1 LRPAARLPRR
11 RVQER
16 GGVPV
21 EGQRRGDAG
30 ADGPVLPQ
38 PLGEEDEPRGGAS
51 PGAIGAVPESLGGG
65 GSAQSRGGFQ
75 RERPAQGG
83 GEASGGREAF
93 TNGAL
98 GGLHLLGRAPGQ
110 KGMIGKDRLVLG
122 CDDHLPD
129 AFRSRYNPGVL
140 LYDEKGALRGHLSAS
155 DQL

>member
-1 LRPAARLPRR
+1 
-11 RVQER
+11 
-16 GGVPV
+16 
-21 EGQRRGDAG
+21 
-30 ADGPVLPQ
+30 
-38 PLGEEDEPRGGAS
+38 
-51 PGAIGAVPESLGGG
+51 
-65 GSAQSRGGFQ
+65 
-75 RERPAQGG
+75 RERPAKGG

-155 DQL
+155 DQLTGLGLFDPDFKLRAALTHRNGWSGVFLKDRGGAIRVGMALDAGGPPPLVHGAHGHALFV